1 VTEPRHPLRLTA
13 ARRLAEADAD
23 RHIADL
29 VRLVLLTAPGER
41 LHHPDFGAGLG
52 AAALFAALDATL
64 AGVAEARIRSSLDTA
79 LGDRIE
85 VLDVSV
91 ERFGDATIDA
101 AVTYRETPAGDVA
114 TAEVRVGA

>member
-23 RHIADL
+23 RHVADL

-41 LHHPDFGAGLG
+41 LHHPDFGAGVG
-52 AAALFAALDATL
+52 ASALFGPLDGTL
-64 AGVAEARIRSSLDTA
+64 AGVVEASIRSSLDTA

-85 VLDVSV
+85 VLDVTV
-91 ERFGDATIDA
+91 ERLDEATIA
-101 AVTYRETPAGDVA
+101 AALTYRETPAGDVA
-114 TAEVRVGA
+114 TAEVRVGV